1 MISIQTGSLSVMPS
15 VLLCNSRNAGDGV
28 DSAEDLGSFQPYP
41 STLPGIL
48 NGSARQLFQRLQGPM
63 EEDTLKSHF
72 ECAGTTSSSLNSG
85 SHTSG
90 LPISNQRPT
99 PPVHPTSGANS
110 ICYKDLLLPLSMKIV
125 CHHHHAA
132 FNTSSRDAQRYGVL
146 RPASV
151 SNNENQKMQ
160 PYNQIML
167 PSKNIQHSS
176 MATPGS
182 CKKSWHSYATW
193 CK

>member
-1 MISIQTGSLSVMPS
+1 MPAGQSGFGSPCSLFEVQALVVLYMISIQTGSLSVMPS
-15 VLLCNSRNAGDGV
+15 VLLCNSRNAGDGA
-28 DSAEDLGSFQPYP
+28 DSAEDLGSSQPYP
-41 STLPGIL
+41 STLPGIPK
-48 NGSARQLFQRLQGPM
+48 G
-63 EEDTLKSHF
+63 
-72 ECAGTTSSSLNSG
+72 
-85 SHTSG
+85 
-90 LPISNQRPT
+90 PT
-99 PPVHPTSGANS
+99 PPIHPTSGAYS

-151 SNNENQKMQ
+151 SNNESQKMQ

-167 PSKNIQHSS
+167 PSKNIQHSG
-176 MATPGS
+176 MATPRS
-182 CKKSWHSYATW
+182 CKKSWRSYATW